1 VLALAGAHFAHDLY
15 TALLAP
21 WLPLLIRKLSLSL
34 FQAGS
39 LTVFLQ
45 LPSLLNP
52 WLGSLVDQR
61 GLTRTLLILAPAV
74 TGGVMS
80 LVGLAP
86 GYGVLVMLLLVGGL
100 SVAALHVSAPV
111 IMAEAAGE
119 RTGLGMS
126 FHMLGGQIARTL
138 GPLLA
143 VQAVAWFGLEGCW
156 RVFPVGLAA
165 SLLIWWQVGR
175 LPPGKHFERPT
186 RLSEV
191 WRRMRRTIIAVIGL
205 VAARLFI
212 GGAIT
217 TFLPT
222 FLVGEGASLW
232 LANIGLSIFAAA
244 GAAGVLTSGALSDKI
259 GRRRVV
265 LGAVCLVPGL
275 MAIFLLAGGGMRLVA
290 LVALGCVTL
299 STTPVLM
306 ALMIESAGADRAA
319 ANGIFMMIGFS
330 LTALIV
336 PAIGALGDVLGLRGA
351 FWICAA
357 VSALGIPFALFLPA
371 DH

>member
-21 WLPLLIRKLSLSL
+21 WLPLLIRKLSLSF

-39 LTVFLQ
+39 LVVFLQ

-52 WLGSLVDQR
+52 WLGSLVDR
-61 GLTRTLLILAPAV
+61 HGLARLLLILAPAV

-86 GYGVLVMLLLVGGL
+86 GYGALVMLLLVGGL
-100 SVAALHVSAPV
+100 SVSALHVTAPV
-111 IMAEAAGE
+111 IMAEAAGG

-138 GPLLA
+138 GPLVA

-165 SLLIWWQVGR
+165 SLLIWWQIDR
-175 LPPGKHFERPT
+175 LPPGKNIESPS
-186 RLSEV
+186 RLGAV
-191 WRRMRRTIIAVIGL
+191 WGRMRRMIIAIIGL
-205 VAARLFI
+205 VVARLFVA
-212 GGAIT
+212 GAIT
-217 TFLPT
+217 TYLPT

-232 LANIGLSIFAAA
+232 LANVGLSVFAAA
-244 GAAGVLTSGALSDKI
+244 GAIGVLTSGALSDRI
-259 GRRRVV
+259 GRRKVV
-265 LGAVCLVPGL
+265 LGAVCIVPGL
-275 MAIFLLAGGGMRLVA
+275 MALFLLSGGALRLVA
-290 LVALGCVTL
+290 LGALGAFTL

-306 ALMIESAGADRAA
+306 ALMIESAADDRAA
-319 ANGIFMMIGFS
+319 ANGIFMMIGFIS
-330 LTALIV
+330 SALIV
-336 PAIGALGDVLGLRGA
+336 PAIGAIGDAIGLRGA

-357 VSALGIPFALFLPA
+357 ISTLGIPFALILPR
-371 DH
+371 DR